1 MKGGQMI
8 RMAALA
14 AIAGLGNA
22 LGGSV
27 AGQGSIMNGYR
38 AGAIVPTNEYHTI
51 SPNVSQWGYANG
63 PGWTAAH
70 VKRVATKRRNRARN
84 KAAHRKARS
93 LT

>member
-14 AIAGLGNA
+14 AIAGIGNA
-22 LGGSV
+22 FGGSI

-38 AGAIVPTNEYHTI
+38 AGAIVPTNESTTI
-51 SPNVSQWGYANG
+51 SPNVSQQGYANG
-63 PGWTAAH
+63 PGWNAAH
-70 VKRVATKRRNRARN
+70 VKRMAMKRRNRARN

-93 LT
+93 

>member
-22 LGGSV
+22 LGGSI
-27 AGQGSIMNGYR
+27 AGQGYR
-38 AGAIVPTNEYHTI
+38 AGAIVPTNEYTTI
-51 SPNVSQWGYANG
+51 SPDVSQWGYANG
-63 PGWTAAH
+63 PGWTASH
-70 VKRVATKRRNRARN
+70 VKRMAMKRRNRARN

>member
-1 MKGGQMI
+1 MKGGSMM

-22 LGGSV
+22 LGGSI

-38 AGAIVPTNEYHTI
+38 SGSILPTNEASTTV

-63 PGWTAAH
+63 PGWYAAH
-70 VKRVATKRRNRARN
+70 VKRMAKKQRNRARN

-93 LT
+93 